1 MKNINCFIPFQDE
14 AQVAQT
20 VANLKAQDL
29 VNEIFLLHVGDEAPA
44 EALGCKVLK
53 VPGLNSTAAVKAI
66 AQHAKTPYTLIS
78 TKYTTLSIVLFA
90 LERMENLMEDAGA
103 AMVYA
108 DHFNQSGD
116 VLTNA
121 PVIDC
126 QFGALR
132 DDFDFG

>member
-53 VPGLNSTAAVKAI
+53 VPGLNSTAAVKTI

-90 LERMENLMEDAGA
+90 LERMENLM
-103 AMVYA
+103 
-108 DHFNQSGD
+108 
-116 VLTNA
+116 
-121 PVIDC
+121 
-126 QFGALR
+126 
-132 DDFDFG
+132 